1 MARVGDWV
9 YPRFRSQWF
18 QQRQA
23 FLALGALE
31 YRLGNYQSAL
41 ELVFQSVNNGRYL
54 PGVKL
59 RPLWRGE
66 LSALSIAMAMKKTGN
81 HAEYERY
88 RRSIN
93 EQLNKFEMRTW
104 ENPGELDV
112 MERIKLKTLQME
124 MNAMAEE

>member
-1 MARVGDWV
+1 
-9 YPRFRSQWF
+9 
-18 QQRQA
+18 
-23 FLALGALE
+23 
-31 YRLGNYQSAL
+31 
-41 ELVFQSVNNGRYL
+41 
-54 PGVKL
+54 
-59 RPLWRGE
+59 
-66 LSALSIAMAMKKTGN
+66 MAMKKTGN

>member
-1 MARVGDWV
+1 MV
-9 YPRFRSQWF
+9 
-18 QQRQA
+18 
-23 FLALGALE
+23 LGALE

-41 ELVFQSVNNGRYL
+41 EQFFQSVNNGRYL

-81 HAEYERY
+81 HAEYERCG
-88 RRSIN
+88 SIN